1 MPPLSKFEW
10 YIAVCFATQC
20 FKSLWHRQLCGL
32 VGLLENLEV
41 NLYLLTDFR
50 VAFSPFSY
58 SHVLKNHWESS
69 SQQHTVNLQNRHF
82 RSRAQESND
91 STFKLT
97 TTSGNQQK
105 VKTGKEDFLPGQCIL
120 RKLVVLAGFMHKNV
134 EVRLNFYCSRKKT
147 LWKRWRV
154 KRERN
159 VLWFTIGVFINHSS
173 WNTIVPCFV
182 RKIWDV
188 LLRKLVVT
196 FLREVRHSLETFVS
210 LL

>member
-1 MPPLSKFEW
+1 MNLQIWRDGPLGRSRDMLASNMEGLPTRAAKA
-10 YIAVCFATQC
+10 AVQISPKGA
-20 FKSLWHRQLCGL
+20 
-32 VGLLENLEV
+32 
-41 NLYLLTDFR
+41 DFR

-134 EVRLNFYCSRKKT
+134 EVRLNFYCSRKKP
-147 LWKRWRV
+147 LWKR
-154 KRERN
+154 
-159 VLWFTIGVFINHSS
+159 
-173 WNTIVPCFV
+173 
-182 RKIWDV
+182 
-188 LLRKLVVT
+188 
-196 FLREVRHSLETFVS
+196 
-210 LL
+210 